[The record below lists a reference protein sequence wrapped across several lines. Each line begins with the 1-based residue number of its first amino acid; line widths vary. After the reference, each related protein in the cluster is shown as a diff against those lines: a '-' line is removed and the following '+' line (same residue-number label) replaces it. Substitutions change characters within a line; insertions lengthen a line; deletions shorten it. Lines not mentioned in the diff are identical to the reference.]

1 MGCDSYG
8 PVPATPH
15 QRESPTELTQP
26 DRQFAAVYQRPVQLK
41 VASTGANV
49 QSNAWRLRRSR
60 RGLAQPC
67 CNETTEPSRR
77 QSLNIVQPRPPAP
90 DVRAPTLQRQKRHH
104 IGLGTHL
111 DLQPR
116 GQVDLHL
123 LQTPLK
129 PLSIHDHLAPPA
141 VAMAERYSASASG
154 G

>member
-26 DRQFAAVYQRPVQLK
+26 DRQFAAVYQRPVQLN

-60 RGLAQPC
+60 RGLGQPC
-67 CNETTEPSRR
+67 SNETTELSRR
-77 QSLNIVQPRPPAP
+77 QSLNTVQPRPPTP
-90 DVRAPTLQRQKRHH
+90 GVRALTLQRQKRHP
-104 IGLGTHL
+104 IGLGKYL
-111 DLQPR
+111 DLQPT
-116 GQVDLHL
+116 GQVGLHL

-129 PLSIHDHLAPPA
+129 PFSIRYHLASPA